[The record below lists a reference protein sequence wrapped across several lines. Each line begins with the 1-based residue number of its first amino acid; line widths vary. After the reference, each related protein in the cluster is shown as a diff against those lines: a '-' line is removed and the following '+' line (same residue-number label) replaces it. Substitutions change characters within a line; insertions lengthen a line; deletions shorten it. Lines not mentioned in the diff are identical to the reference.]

1 MRPHVLP
8 GWLITDGSAVDHDL
22 GVLKTGKEADVHLI
36 ERTVPGSGASCLL
49 AAKRYRGSEHRMFHR
64 DAGYLEGRK
73 THRSRDTRA
82 IANRTRYGRDV
93 ISQQWAAAEF
103 TALTRLWAAG
113 VPVPYPVEHRGTELL
128 LEFVGEPDG
137 SAAPR
142 LAQLRP
148 DRDALRDLWFQLV
161 EAMLLMAAEGV
172 THGDLSPFNLLVH
185 GDRLVVIDLPQV
197 VDLVANPQSEMF
209 LRRDVRT
216 TCAWFVARGLPEDVA
231 DAEWLEEL
239 LRREARL
246 M

>member
-8 GWLITDGSAVDHDL
+8 GWLITDDCAVDHDL

-49 AAKRYRGSEHRMFHR
+49 AAKRYRGAEHRMFHR

-73 THRSRDTRA
+73 TNKSRDTRA

-93 ISQQWAAAEF
+93 ISQQWAQAEF

-113 VPVPYPVEHRGTELL
+113 VPVPCPVAYLGTELL

-148 DRDALRDLWFQLV
+148 DRDELRDLWFQLV

-197 VDLVANPQSEMF
+197 VDLVSNPQSELF

-239 LRREARL
+239 LRREAGL

>member
-1 MRPHVLP
+1 MPSHALP
-8 GWLITDGSAVDHDL
+8 AWLITDDSAVDHEL

-36 ERTVPGSGASCLL
+36 ERSIPGSGASCLL
-49 AAKRYRGSEHRMFHR
+49 AAKRYRSSEHRMFHR
-64 DAGYLEGRK
+64 DSGYLEGRK

-93 ISQQWAAAEF
+93 ISQQWAKAEF
-103 TALTRLWAAG
+103 TALTRLWTAG

-148 DRDALRDLWFQLV
+148 EPDALRALWFQLV
-161 EAMLLMAAEGV
+161 DAMLLMAAEGL

-185 GDRLVVIDLPQV
+185 ADRLVVIDLPQV
-197 VDLVANPQSEMF
+197 VDLVANPQSEQF

-216 TCAWFVARGLPEDVA
+216 TCAWFLARGLPEDVA
-231 DAEWLEEL
+231 DADWLEEL

-246 M
+246 L